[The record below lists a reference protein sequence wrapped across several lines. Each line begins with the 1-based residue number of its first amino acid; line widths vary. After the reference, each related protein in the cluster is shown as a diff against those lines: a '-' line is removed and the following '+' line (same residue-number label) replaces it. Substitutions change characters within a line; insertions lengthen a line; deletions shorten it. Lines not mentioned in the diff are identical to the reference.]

1 MIASGKILKNKT
13 DERWRKK
20 KSNVDINKNLRKEKR
35 NKPGM
40 KITQSGE
47 QTSETHVNIIP
58 RWEPRPEGKETN
70 FGSWMNTSTLS

>member
-13 DERWRKK
+13 RKVEKK
-20 KSNVDINKNLRKEKR
+20 KSNVDINKNLRKEKQ

-47 QTSETHVNIIP
+47 QTNETHVNIIP
-58 RWEPRPEGKETN
+58 RWEPRPEGKEMN